1 MTSTWWGS
9 GVFNTAWISTAFI
22 EYIAQHPDE
31 LKNRF
36 SVRGCART
44 KKTRPTRPQWAMTYR
59 RREMSCAILYV
70 RNVPNFALCRPCPWI
85 WLAQVLAMHH
95 GLLAQSRFVSQTL
108 AAALRLRGFERP
120 DRITQTFQAENGTHP
135 DLFVL
140 FFFFFLLLFLPLP
153 LFFVTTAGLS
163 VKACLIYIS
172 TVISKNTSYTFIHTY
187 IHIRYSFFFSFL
199 LSFRRLLS
207 LLLLLYTFSYSST
220 NQQHTTYRS
229 AGTVS
234 VITFCF
240 KHQLR
245 TLNNCNV
252 DSECDH
258 T

>member
-70 RNVPNFALCRPCPWI
+70 RNVPSFALRRPCPWI
-85 WLAQVLAMHH
+85 WLAQVLAIHH

-140 FFFFFLLLFLPLP
+140 FFFYSLLLFLPLP

-187 IHIRYSFFFSFL
+187 IHIRYSVFS
-199 LSFRRLLS
+199 R
-207 LLLLLYTFSYSST
+207 FSYRFDACFLYCYFYIPFHILQQT
-220 NQQHTTYRS
+220 NNIQ
-229 AGTVS
+229 
-234 VITFCF
+234 
-240 KHQLR
+240 R
-245 TLNNCNV
+245 TARL
-252 DSECDH
+252 EPFPW
-258 T
+258 

>member
-70 RNVPNFALCRPCPWI
+70 RNVPSFALRRPCPWI
-85 WLAQVLAMHH
+85 WLAQVLAIHH

-187 IHIRYSFFFSFL
+187 IHIRYSVFS
-199 LSFRRLLS
+199 R
-207 LLLLLYTFSYSST
+207 FSYRFDACFLYCYFYIPFHILQQT
-220 NQQHTTYRS
+220 NNIQ
-229 AGTVS
+229 
-234 VITFCF
+234 
-240 KHQLR
+240 R
-245 TLNNCNV
+245 TARL
-252 DSECDH
+252 EPFPW
-258 T
+258 